1 MLLHEKL
8 LQERFDILTHSDL
21 HLLQQTY
28 RKAPHLFVQTCYSSS
43 NQHNATGPFHTSVED
58 ELGQAV
64 IPSITEEVGIEQLS
78 EYFKNLG
85 PDKRKCR
92 LYRVEQKTKEFE
104 QRLEYL
110 YRKKLLHQVALAIIK
125 ASAGKESG
133 TLVSDVAKLYGYPRH
148 VTDSLRK
155 GIYIGERWL
164 TIFNHAEALFPE
176 VKRVSLG
183 LLYALSSS
191 RSKLEGSVQAKVPG
205 VLKELWDSN
214 VVSAATG
221 ASEYAKTSLC
231 NILDYPT
238 QISVRALPNNG
249 NSPPIMGEY
258 EKAVEGAPVSSR
270 HANTLLT
277 PPSENFTNFGTAP
290 SRIPQRDL
298 DSLYTLLCFLADAE
312 IPTALLHSGAG
323 GTYCWA
329 SDGSRM
335 FLESSINIELKMLLK
350 NELSLRSALQELTQQ
365 GLVSPHSVEDSWIV
379 TPYHRVERVNS
390 LEPELCRR
398 WRLEALRLVFSAIPM
413 KNVNDGN
420 PRLNKVMLKKHIQHT
435 LISIKIE
442 DGYGR
447 IPSDLRPA
455 VANGLLESSFY
466 PGRTWKEFSIQEA
479 EGLIASIPN
488 TDPYLRISLRHRQSL
503 LDRKLPQTDAHELRP
518 SAQRITHSQLLN
530 PSNRRENALMGRD
543 RHQDAL
549 HYFQEEQLSRAIE
562 MLNQWQPLQP
572 LSLMEVVVCCEL
584 NLFRGKILRFQG
596 QLEESQKCLETVY
609 ETMSRHPQLSWG
621 EMSGAVALQMADTM
635 FCLKKYEEAKKQ
647 AEFVLRNRQYSLDFH
662 AISLVILAECF
673 MFQNKWYEAENCLL
687 DARKECNAAA
697 GRTRNVTGESAGDES
712 SDKLVGLSKETALR
726 FHISTAKLA
735 HLQRQWDRALEGWVK
750 AIETVNKI
758 PPTSGH
764 AAKVLHLSQQKVLEQ
779 LRQPE
784 LAARSAD
791 NINVLEQVSKHS
803 EATHWIPGLDVWEQ
817 YLKQ

>member
-1 MLLHEKL
+1 
-8 LQERFDILTHSDL
+8 
-21 HLLQQTY
+21 
-28 RKAPHLFVQTCYSSS
+28 
-43 NQHNATGPFHTSVED
+43 
-58 ELGQAV
+58 
-64 IPSITEEVGIEQLS
+64 
-78 EYFKNLG
+78 
-85 PDKRKCR
+85 
-92 LYRVEQKTKEFE
+92 
-104 QRLEYL
+104 
-110 YRKKLLHQVALAIIK
+110 
-125 ASAGKESG
+125 
-133 TLVSDVAKLYGYPRH
+133 
-148 VTDSLRK
+148 
-155 GIYIGERWL
+155 
-164 TIFNHAEALFPE
+164 
-176 VKRVSLG
+176 
-183 LLYALSSS
+183 
-191 RSKLEGSVQAKVPG
+191 
-205 VLKELWDSN
+205 
-214 VVSAATG
+214 
-221 ASEYAKTSLC
+221 
-231 NILDYPT
+231 
-238 QISVRALPNNG
+238 
-249 NSPPIMGEY
+249 MGEY
-258 EKAVEGAPVSSR
+258 EKAVEGAPVSSQ

-277 PPSENFTNFGTAP
+277 PPFENFTNFGTAP

-435 LISIKIE
+435 LSSIKIE

-647 AEFVLRNRQYSLDFH
+647 AELVLRNRQYSLDFH

-673 MFQNKWYEAENCLL
+673 MFQNEWYEAENCLL
-687 DARKECNAAA
+687 DARK
-697 GRTRNVTGESAGDES
+697 D
-712 SDKLVGLSKETALR
+712 DKLVGLSKETALR